1 MDLIAEGPEHYLHAD
16 DIVEAAHPAV
26 LALAAELR
34 SGHAAET
41 DYARA
46 AFEWVRD
53 KVAHSF
59 DAQDPR
65 VTVTASEALRER
77 VGLCYA
83 KAHLLTAL
91 LRAEGIPAG
100 LCYQRL
106 ADAATGGHALHGLVA
121 LHLDGAWS
129 RQDPRGNKPGVDA
142 QFSLEQERL
151 AWPVDP
157 AAGEVDYPTV
167 YVTPDATVVE
177 ALRSTDDVL
186 DLYRRGLPSTLP
198 GAAA

>member
-1 MDLIAEGPEHYLHAD
+1 MDLIAQEPEHYLQAD
-16 DIVEAAHPAV
+16 DVIEATHPAV

-34 SGHAAET
+34 AAHPAET

-59 DAQDPR
+59 DAQDSR
-65 VTVTASEALRER
+65 VTVTASEVLREG

-106 ADAATGGHALHGLVA
+106 ADPATGGHALHGLVA
-121 LHLDGAWS
+121 LHLDGAWY

-151 AWPVDP
+151 AWPVSS

-167 YVTPDATVVE
+167 HVTPDATVVE
-177 ALRSTDDVL
+177 ALSSTDDVL
-186 DLYRRGLPSTLP
+186 DLYRRGLPSALP
-198 GAAA
+198 GSAA